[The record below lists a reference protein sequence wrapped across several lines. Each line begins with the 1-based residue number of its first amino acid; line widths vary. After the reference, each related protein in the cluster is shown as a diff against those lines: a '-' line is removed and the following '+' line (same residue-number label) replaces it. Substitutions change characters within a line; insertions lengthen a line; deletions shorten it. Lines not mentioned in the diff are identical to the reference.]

1 MYRLFFIVSDLLS
14 AAVVLIPFLLL
25 LLSVLWNGNSP
36 RRRGLLLI
44 FTLFIVAVY
53 SAVGL
58 PSIAGIHVDPEVH
71 LIPLLDGWSSPLS
84 YLKNMLLN
92 TLLFLPLGFLL
103 PVLWEGARSFKRVF
117 LFGVCLSLGIEL
129 LQLLNFRLTD
139 VDDLIANTAGALLG
153 YLLFHVLN
161 RNERLSLP
169 CGDAKGPGPVV
180 LCLLAFGVVFL
191 VLPFLPTLT
200 DLLYPA

>member
-1 MYRLFFIVSDLLS
+1 MYRLFFILSDLLS
-14 AAVVLIPFLLL
+14 AAVVLIPLLLL
-25 LLSVLWNGNSP
+25 LLSVAWNGNSP

-44 FTLFIVAVY
+44 FTLYITAVY

-71 LIPLLDGWSSPLS
+71 LIPFLDGGSSPLS

-103 PVLWEGARSFKRVF
+103 PALWEGARSFQRVF

-129 LQLLNFRLTD
+129 LQLLNLRLTD
-139 VDDLIANTAGALLG
+139 ADDLIANTAGALLG
-153 YLLFHVLN
+153 YLLFRVLN
-161 RNERLSLP
+161 RTGRLSLP
-169 CGDAKGPGPVV
+169 RGNDKGPGPVA

-200 DLLYPA
+200 DLFYPA

>member
-1 MYRLFFIVSDLLS
+1 MFRLMFIAADVLS
-14 AAVVLIPFLLL
+14 ASVLLLPLLL
-25 LLSVLWNGNSP
+25 LLTATLWKGSTP
-36 RRRGLLLI
+36 LRRGLLL
-44 FTLFIVAVY
+44 LFGVYLVAIY

-58 PSIAGIHVDPEVH
+58 PSVVGIHVDPEVH
-71 LIPLLDGWSSPLS
+71 LIPLLDGWNSPLS

-103 PVLWEGARSFKRVF
+103 PVLWDRARSLKRVF
-117 LFGVCLSLGIEL
+117 LFGFFLSLGVEL

-139 VDDLIANTAGALLG
+139 VNDLIANTAGALLG

-169 CGDAKGPGPVV
+169 CGDAKGPGPVA